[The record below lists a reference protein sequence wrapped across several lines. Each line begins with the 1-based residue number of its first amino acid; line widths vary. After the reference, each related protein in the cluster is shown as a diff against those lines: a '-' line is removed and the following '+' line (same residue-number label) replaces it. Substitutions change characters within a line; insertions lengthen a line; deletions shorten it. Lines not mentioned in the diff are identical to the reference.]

1 MHAELAEE
9 LGLSTYR
16 VIPTLSVRGGRRGA
30 GHVEA
35 PWLDGDVASA
45 TLMDPTPGATAQ
57 VTPRELTEALAD
69 GARRLGADIRTGVR
83 VVGVATALGSGGEN
97 EERVATGVRCV
108 TEGAGEKEEEELV
121 EADAVL
127 VCMGVWSAVASEWF
141 GLPRDAWPLTGI
153 KSTHVVWQ
161 SRRAVREDPYAL
173 FCAEDEVRAASA
185 RVRAQEHKCTCTA
198 HTHAHTLTLSRTRTH
213 TRAQNGCHL
222 EVYPRANGDM
232 YICGIGGSD
241 YVEGDRLREGGDC
254 AAASMVEANPARV
267 EAARRSLSALTSEA
281 AGEPDEVGACMR
293 PCAPDARP
301 LMGGV
306 PGFANAYL
314 SAGHN
319 CWGILW
325 APVSG
330 AAMAELVL
338 DGASSVA
345 SLEAFRPDRFLPRNR
360 RGGRGRKQGSTDV
373 GEQW

>member
-83 VVGVATALGSGGEN
+83 VVGVATAPGSGGEN
-97 EERVATGVRCV
+97 EERVATAVRCV

-173 FCAEDEVRAASA
+173 FCAEDEVRAARA
-185 RVRAQEHKCTCTA
+185 RVRAQERKCTCAA
-198 HTHAHTLTLSRTRTH
+198 HTHAHTLTLSR

-267 EAARRSLSALTSEA
+267 AAARRSLSALTSEA

>member
-83 VVGVATALGSGGEN
+83 VVGVATATGSGGEN

-185 RVRAQEHKCTCTA
+185 RVRAQERKCACAA
-198 HTHAHTLTLSRTRTH
+198 HTHAHTLTLSRTRTRTHARTH
-213 TRAQNGCHL
+213 TRA
-222 EVYPRANGDM
+222 RAHART
-232 YICGIGGSD
+232 
-241 YVEGDRLREGGDC
+241 ERL
-254 AAASMVEANPARV
+254 P
-267 EAARRSLSALTSEA
+267 
-281 AGEPDEVGACMR
+281 P
-293 PCAPDARP
+293 
-301 LMGGV
+301 
-306 PGFANAYL
+306 
-314 SAGHN
+314 
-319 CWGILW
+319 
-325 APVSG
+325 
-330 AAMAELVL
+330 
-338 DGASSVA
+338 
-345 SLEAFRPDRFLPRNR
+345 
-360 RGGRGRKQGSTDV
+360 
-373 GEQW
+373 

>member
-1 MHAELAEE
+1 MAEAGGAAGAAGGARGKHVVVVGGGIHGCSAAYHLAKRGARVTLLEREDSVAPAASGQAGGFLARDWGDSATREFHETSFAMHAELAEE

-69 GARRLGADIRTGVR
+69 GARRLGADIRTGMR
-83 VVGVATALGSGGEN
+83 VVGVATAPGSSGEN

-153 KSTHVVWQ
+153 
-161 SRRAVREDPYAL
+161 
-173 FCAEDEVRAASA
+173 
-185 RVRAQEHKCTCTA
+185 
-198 HTHAHTLTLSRTRTH
+198 
-213 TRAQNGCHL
+213 N
-222 EVYPRANGDM
+222 
-232 YICGIGGSD
+232 
-241 YVEGDRLREGGDC
+241 
-254 AAASMVEANPARV
+254 
-267 EAARRSLSALTSEA
+267 LSALTSEA

-306 PGFANAYL
+306 TGFANAYL

>member
-1 MHAELAEE
+1 MHAELAEGARPVDLPRHTHTE
-9 LGLSTYR
+9 R
-16 VIPTLSVRGGRRGA
+16 ARGRRGA

-69 GARRLGADIRTGVR
+69 GARRLGADIRTGMR
-83 VVGVATALGSGGEN
+83 VVGVATAPGGGGEN

-185 RVRAQEHKCTCTA
+185 RVRAQERKCACAA
-198 HTHAHTLTLSRTRTH
+198 HTLAHTLTLPRRPPARTH
-213 TRAQNGCHL
+213 ARAH
-222 EVYPRANGDM
+222 R
-232 YICGIGGSD
+232 
-241 YVEGDRLREGGDC
+241 RL
-254 AAASMVEANPARV
+254 P
-267 EAARRSLSALTSEA
+267 
-281 AGEPDEVGACMR
+281 P
-293 PCAPDARP
+293 
-301 LMGGV
+301 GGV
-306 PGFANAYL
+306 PAPTAACT
-314 SAGHN
+314 SAASAARTTSRATACGRVVTTPPRR
-319 CWGILW
+319 WSRPTPRAW
-325 APVSG
+325 KRRG
-330 AAMAELVL
+330 AACRRSHRSGGRA
-338 DGASSVA
+338 G
-345 SLEAFRPDRFLPRNR
+345 
-360 RGGRGRKQGSTDV
+360 RGGRACVPARPTRGR
-373 GEQW
+373 